1 MQQLNAGA
9 VALDHRD
16 LPRHPRPVLHQH
28 GVKEL
33 GDVRRG
39 EGEHLLDL
47 GTPVQTEPQV
57 PAIHKALVHS
67 GISKIKS
74 AIAKQSCIT
83 STCKFSV
90 SLVCPRYGKS

>member
-47 GTPVQTEPQV
+47 GTPVRAELQV
-57 PAIHKALVHS
+57 PAVHFLREKQQHLSRDS
-67 GISKIKS
+67 G
-74 AIAKQSCIT
+74 
-83 STCKFSV
+83 
-90 SLVCPRYGKS
+90 G

>member
-28 GVKEL
+28 GVKEP
-33 GDVRRG
+33 GDVRHG

-47 GTPVQTEPQV
+47 ETPVQTEPQV
-57 PAIHKALVHS
+57 PAVHKALVHS
-67 GISKIKS
+67 GISRIKS
-74 AIAKQSCIT
+74 AIARQSCVTIT
-83 STCKFSV
+83 
-90 SLVCPRYGKS
+90 